1 MEYPKTKKILRVWRW
16 AALLSLLLAVATAWI
31 VFDDLFSPF
40 GEKALSVEIP
50 DLCGKTLVET
60 ELADWMDTKIEYRYD
75 GQHAAG
81 VILAQSPAGGSRR
94 KLTAQHPQCELKLT
108 VSLGEQTVTL
118 PDVIGKDRRE
128 VEVLLREKG
137 LAVQIETVAG
147 AYEEGTVFA
156 MEPRVGTEV
165 PVGSKVTLS
174 VSAGTPSQTVTV
186 PDVRGLSRSDALVQ
200 LWLAQLAVGD
210 VIEVDADAEGGTV
223 IRQSHQGGTLV
234 RAGTKVT
241 LYVSREWEE

>member
-1 MEYPKTKKILRVWRW
+1 M
-16 AALLSLLLAVATAWI
+16 LSLLLVIGAAWI
-31 VFDDLFSPF
+31 VFDDLFAPF
-40 GEKALSVEIP
+40 GEKSLSVEIP
-50 DLCGKTLVET
+50 DLCGKRLESV
-60 ELADWMDTKIEYRYD
+60 ELADWMDAKIEYRYD
-75 GQHAAG
+75 AKQAAG
-81 VILAQSPAGGSRR
+81 VILAQSPTGGSRR
-94 KLTAQHPQCELKLT
+94 KLTAQKPRCQMTLT
-108 VSLGEQTVTL
+108 VSLGEETVVL
-118 PDVIGKDRRE
+118 PNVIGRDRRE
-128 VEVLLREKG
+128 AEALLRELG
-137 LAVQIETVAG
+137 LGVQTEAVAG
-147 AYEEGTVFA
+147 PHQEGSVLGI
-156 MEPRVGTEV
+156 EPRAGTEV
-165 PVGSKVTLS
+165 PVGSRVKLS